1 MKPRILLLALLTFTF
16 IITSA
21 QPPEIIYP
29 GSIAKAGYASNV
41 SYGPFNIG
49 FSFTFYGNTYSQ
61 FYVSSNGLVTFGSG
75 SADQNEVPI
84 PTAGAPDNYIAAF
97 WDDLV
102 IDPSGS
108 ILYSTIGTAPNRK
121 LIIQFR
127 NMGFYPFPV
136 YTGTFATIL
145 HETTNMIQVQ
155 YRLIILKE
163 LDRAHGGS
171 ATIGIENP
179 DGTAGVQ
186 YAYHDPAAV
195 FTGKAVSFTPDGGA
209 GYISDPDALYDGVRL
224 TTNVVLPEPGT
235 ISLISPAENS
245 TTGTSHT
252 FEWAES
258 SNAATYSLKISR
270 NFDLSEPVSYD
281 AGPDLSYT
289 VTDLTPGVTYY
300 WGVFATNPTGFTW
313 CEVDKFTTSSTPP
326 LTAIPQTK
334 WIEQGQETVI
344 GIKYSGG
351 DAGPKTA
358 VITSLPPE
366 GALYQYDGG
375 IKGSLISAVPADV
388 IDPGMNVIYTASG
401 NTGNG
406 AGNFSFL
413 VRDGN
418 GDSPESLITI
428 NVSPPGIPNLL
439 FAARSTTLELQF
451 DRPMGDPTGK
461 QNQFTATVNGS
472 PVAAS
477 SCSIKPGDPYT
488 LILTMATPL
497 IPSDG
502 VTIAYTQGDVTASTG
517 GLLATFTALP
527 VTLLS
532 QTITFNPIAAKTYG
546 DPPFMLTSTSSSGL
560 GMTYSSSYLPVAEIA
575 ANTVSIMSAGMSEIT
590 ARQAGNAVYA
600 PAKYIRTLTVNK
612 ATLTFTADNQTRPLL
627 EPNPALTFQIA
638 GFVNADDQTDLN
650 ILPVI
655 TTTAGLNSPAGDYPI
670 TLSGGSDNS
679 YSFIFVQGVLTITK
693 ISQTITIT
701 DIPVRLLVGDTYPLS
716 ASSTSG
722 LTVQF
727 ESEDPQIATVSGN
740 QLTGVSKGNVSIRAF
755 QPGDENY
762 LSAEAFATVEV
773 YSTHRDILNLF
784 TPNNDGFNDLW
795 EIPELASY
803 GKSDVRIY
811 NRWGKTVFSSPDYN
825 NTWDGTSG
833 GKDLPEGAYYFVIKT
848 ANRGTIT
855 GTVNIVR

>member
-1 MKPRILLLALLTFTF
+1 MKPRILILALLTFTCV
-16 IITSA
+16 ITSA

-29 GSIAKAGYASNV
+29 GSIAKTGYASNV

-49 FSFTFYGNTYSQ
+49 FSFTFYGNTYTQ

-84 PTAGAPDNYIAAF
+84 PTPGAPDNYIAAF

-108 ILYSTIGTAPNRK
+108 ILYSTIGAAPNRK
-121 LIIQFR
+121 LVIQFR

-145 HETTNMIQVQ
+145 HETTNKIQVQ

-171 ATIGIENP
+171 ATIGIENS

-186 YAYHDPAAV
+186 YAYHNPAAV
-195 FTGKAVSFTPDGGA
+195 FTGKAVSFTPDGA
-209 GYISDPDALYDGVRL
+209 GYILDPDAFYDGVRL
-224 TTNVVLPEPGT
+224 TTNVLLPEPGT

-252 FEWAES
+252 FEWDES

-281 AGPDLSYT
+281 AGPNLSYN
-289 VTDLTPGVTYY
+289 VTGLTPDVSYY

-326 LTAIPQTK
+326 LTAIPQTI
-334 WIEQGQETVI
+334 WVEQGGQTVI
-344 GIKYSGG
+344 GLKYSGG
-351 DAGPKTA
+351 DTGPKTA
-358 VITSLPPE
+358 VITSLPAQ
-366 GALYQYDGG
+366 GALYQYNGG
-375 IKGSLISAVPADV
+375 VKGSIISAVPADV
-388 IDPGMNVIYTASG
+388 TDQEMNVIYTASG

-439 FAARSTTLELQF
+439 FAARGTNLELQF
-451 DRPMGDPTGK
+451 DRPMGDPAGK
-461 QNQFTATVNGS
+461 QGQFTVTVNGS
-472 PVAAS
+472 PVAVS
-477 SCSIKPGDPYT
+477 TCSIKPGDPYT
-488 LILTMATPL
+488 LILTLSTPL
-497 IPSDG
+497 IPSDA
-502 VTIAYTQGDVTASTG
+502 VTVAYTQGDVAAMTG
-517 GLLATFTALP
+517 GVLATFTALP
-527 VTLLS
+527 VTLRS
-532 QTITFNPIAAKTYG
+532 QTITFNPLPVKTYG
-546 DPPFMLTSTSSSGL
+546 DSPFTLSSSSSSGL

-575 ANTVSIMSAGMSEIT
+575 GNTVTIMSAGMSEIT

-612 ATLTFTADNQTRPLL
+612 ATLTFTANDQTKQYL
-627 EPNPALTFQIA
+627 EPNPELTYQVT
-638 GFVNADDQTDLN
+638 GFVNGDDQTDLN
-650 ILPVI
+650 VLPAI

-679 YSFIFVQGVLTITK
+679 YSYVLVGGVLTITK

-701 DIPVRLLVGDTYPLS
+701 DIPLRLLVGDTYTLS
-716 ASSTSG
+716 ASSSSG
-722 LTVQF
+722 LAVMF
-727 ESEDPQIATVSGN
+727 ESGDNQIATVTGD
-740 QLTGVSKGNVSIRAF
+740 QLTGISKGNVSIRAF
-755 QPGDENY
+755 QPGDQNY
-762 LSAEAFATVEV
+762 QSAEAFATVEV
-773 YSTHRDILNLF
+773 YSTHRDILYLF

-795 EIPELASY
+795 EIPDLASY
-803 GKSDVRIY
+803 GKCDVRIY
-811 NRWGKTVFSSPDYN
+811 NRWGKPVFSSPDYN

-848 ANRGTIT
+848 TNAGTIT